1 MQTRITVQI
10 PLQKTGGVPTKEIK
24 QKPSSK
30 QPRTADAARISRAAI
45 KQVWL
50 QDKKK
55 ARRLPEQPGQQNST
69 YAEFNLLEEQVERT
83 AGDAVVQT
91 GEAALHGGRK
101 LA

>member
-30 QPRTADAARISRAAI
+30 QPRTAEAVHIPKAAM

-55 ARRLPEQPGQQNST
+55 AHSLPEQPGQQNST

>member
-1 MQTRITVQI
+1 M
-10 PLQKTGGVPTKEIK
+10 
-24 QKPSSK
+24 
-30 QPRTADAARISRAAI
+30 

-50 QDKKK
+50 QGKEK
-55 ARRLPEQPGQQNST
+55 ARGLPEQSDQQNST
-69 YAEFNLLEEQVERT
+69 YNESNRQEEQVERT